1 MIALFIVLL
10 LFIAAIVAA
19 YTIPNE
25 KLSSKKT
32 DKDR

>member
-1 MIALFIVLL
+1 MIALFIVFA

-25 KLSSKKT
+25 KLSNKKNT
-32 DKDR
+32 DR